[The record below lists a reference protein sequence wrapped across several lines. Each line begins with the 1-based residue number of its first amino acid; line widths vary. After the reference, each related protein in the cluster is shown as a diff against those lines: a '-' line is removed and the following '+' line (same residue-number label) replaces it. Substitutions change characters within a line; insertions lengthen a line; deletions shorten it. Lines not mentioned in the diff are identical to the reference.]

1 MDAFLK
7 NVSIK
12 TKTFLSPSICFA
24 FLLVIGGFT
33 FLNLSS
39 IHDSVRVIADDLS
52 DDAFASNRLLDQIY
66 QKRLAMKNFVQSAD
80 ESFVQ
85 VFTERADGLL
95 DSLATIR
102 ESVNGEEEKRLIE
115 TLSALNTQYSA
126 LFYDVVVP
134 NKRKEIQ
141 TFADEITTYG
151 RATRENL
158 SAIMLSAYEDNDPSA
173 AYHGAI
179 VQQHLLLSRMYISK
193 YLVAEQQADAERA
206 ISQIVSAQESI
217 VQLAAELQNPQRK
230 EWLQLVSE
238 GIDVFSAGL
247 QTITANVSARK
258 AAVQEMD
265 SIGPQIAELSS
276 SLSRHALS
284 NIDDQSEQI
293 SGATTNTKYM
303 ILLLSLLSL
312 AVCAAISIVIARA
325 INIPIK
331 QTSAM
336 LEDIASGDGDL
347 TLRLDYKG
355 QDELGVLCRHFND
368 FADKIQSII
377 TEVANSTIQL
387 SSAAEELSSVS
398 KHTNAGVLEQES
410 ALSEIEGNNQRVVS
424 SVDKVSSR
432 ATIASDAAES
442 TSSDSSSIL
451 VTMGNTVSNVTEL
464 AADLERSNAVISD
477 LQKESDN
484 IGRVLEFITSIT
496 DQINLLA
503 LNAAIEAARAGEA
516 GRGFAV
522 VADEVR
528 TLAKRTKDSTEEI
541 ESSIG
546 SLTRYVRLA
555 TESLARN
562 KVGASA
568 TVESARVAQTQ
579 ISEITKKIAEIKSCN
594 DDIFAA
600 VNEQEHSFT
609 LVSTGL
615 SKIKNVTEQTK
626 LSSTQSA
633 EASNELTRLSVNL
646 QSIVEQ
652 FNVS

>member
-52 DDAFASNRLLDQIY
+52 DDAFVSNRLLDQIY

-85 VFTERADGLL
+85 VFTEKADGLL

-102 ESVNGEEEKRLIE
+102 ESVSEEEEKQLIE
-115 TLSALNTQYSA
+115 SLSALNSQYSA

-151 RATRENL
+151 RAARENL
-158 SAIMLSAYEDNDPSA
+158 SAIMFSAYEDNDPSA

-193 YLVAEQQADAERA
+193 YLVDEQQADAERA
-206 ISQIVSAQESI
+206 ISEVVSAQQSI

-230 EWLQLVSE
+230 ERLQSVSE

-247 QTITANVSARK
+247 QTITAIVSARK

-284 NIDDQSEQI
+284 NIDAQSEQI

-312 AVCAAISIVIARA
+312 LVCAAISIVIAMA
-325 INIPIK
+325 INVPIK

-355 QDELGVLCRHFND
+355 KDELGVLCRHFND
-368 FADKIQSII
+368 FANKIQSII

-387 SSAAEELSSVS
+387 SSAAEELSSVA
-398 KHTNAGVLEQES
+398 KYTNAGVLEQES
-410 ALSEIEGNNQRVVS
+410 ALNEIEGNNQRVVS
-424 SVDKVSSR
+424 SVEKVSSR
-432 ATIASDAAES
+432 ATIASEAAEA

-451 VTMGNTVSNVTEL
+451 VTMGNTVSNGTEL
-464 AADLERSNAVISD
+464 AADLERSNVVIAD

-541 ESSIG
+541 VNSIS
-546 SLTRYVRLA
+546 SLTRYVNLA
-555 TESLARN
+555 SESLARN
-562 KVGASA
+562 KMGASA
-568 TVESARVAQTQ
+568 TVESSKVAQKQ
-579 ISEITKKIAEIKSCN
+579 ITEISKKIAEIKHCN

-600 VNEQEHSFT
+600 VSEQEHSFS
-609 LVSTGL
+609 LVADGL

-633 EASNELTRLSVNL
+633 EASGELTRLSTNL

-652 FNVS
+652 FHIN